1 MNPNVDLPGMEA
13 YRSSQANL
21 SPSVLVIAFDPFLP
35 LVRIPVPVG
44 RDEDS
49 SKGPYVLAFRNE
61 ETWRQAWK
69 TCKEKIA
76 TQCEAGAKVGCSVSA
91 AMACRQPWWKSY
103 LPFSGSVPGAPIE
116 IRFSGRPKVSTHDEV
131 PSLATSPGNSEPA
144 NLDQK
149 SFRLPRTTFRAR
161 ELMQHEHRVDF
172 RKRIAYWTSPKH
184 SREGTLGSSPKEGR
198 VGGLVHPASRDGP
211 LQPEMENPASKGPI
225 YIASEWLQE
234 LQRSVMKKLSS

>member
-1 MNPNVDLPGMEA
+1 MVACLFDFLGVNDPIFSGE
-13 YRSSQANL
+13 SS
-21 SPSVLVIAFDPFLP
+21 V
-35 LVRIPVPVG
+35 
-44 RDEDS
+44 
-49 SKGPYVLAFRNE
+49 AFRALCDYFSFFNPGSDDQFR
-61 ETWRQAWK
+61 RQDCEGREMRGCLLSSHERCFTFAREI
-69 TCKEKIA
+69 CDPVYANMRIA
-76 TQCEAGAKVGCSVSA
+76 
-91 AMACRQPWWKSY
+91 
-103 LPFSGSVPGAPIE
+103 VPGSPIE

-184 SREGTLGSSPKEGR
+184 SREGTLESSPKEGR